1 MKDRM
6 ERIKDMVGQS
16 LSDKEIA
23 KRLDCSVGTVV
34 RCRSILG
41 LRKRN
46 RISSKAIDFSEVD
59 LSRPVDDIA
68 AELGCSRHTVSL
80 ARMKNGKARQRDI
93 DFSDADWTKTNPE
106 LAQEY
111 NCSVRTVWNARRRL
125 GIEQKPRGRQTTK

>member
-1 MKDRM
+1 MKNRM
-6 ERIKDMVGQS
+6 DIIKDMVNQS

-23 KRLDCSVGTVV
+23 ERLGCSEGTII

-41 LRKRN
+41 LRKR
-46 RISSKAIDFSEVD
+46 RKVSAKAIDFSDVD

-80 ARMKNGKARQRDI
+80 ARMKNGKARKRDI

-111 NCSVRTVWNARRRL
+111 NCSARTVWNARRRL